1 MVVPGIPEDNE
12 FYELTPVGLTPVRH
26 KRISGGTAIA
36 LDDFALTTLVLITP
50 DPLVANAM
58 SRRAAELAPRAAQ
71 LQRAVA
77 MAMLAEAETVDRR
90 LMGQSQL
97 PPAAASLAA
106 ARAELGRADQLLA
119 AGNAAEAYRAA
130 RNATHPLARWK
141 REVWERAVKPL
152 ATPLADPLAVCF
164 NTLPDELMFRAA
176 MVNSP
181 AGENLL
187 SGGDCENLQGM
198 LQVGWRR
205 FDHPQPGL
213 QTFVEL
219 SPYAPYGERMSL
231 HLEVRPSTPDKLPPV
246 VESPPLWITSAPV
259 HVQAGEVVCIRGKIR
274 MSTPVVGSVD
284 NLMVI
289 DSLGGEALAERI
301 TPADGWREFVM
312 YRAAPRADNLTV
324 TFALSGIGEAWIDNV
339 TIQPVRRSASR

>member
-1 MVVPGIPEDNE
+1 
-12 FYELTPVGLTPVRH
+12 
-26 KRISGGTAIA
+26 
-36 LDDFALTTLVLITP
+36 
-50 DPLVANAM
+50 
-58 SRRAAELAPRAAQ
+58 
-71 LQRAVA
+71 
-77 MAMLAEAETVDRR
+77 
-90 LMGQSQL
+90 
-97 PPAAASLAA
+97 
-106 ARAELGRADQLLA
+106 
-119 AGNAAEAYRAA
+119 
-130 RNATHPLARWK
+130 
-141 REVWERAVKPL
+141 
-152 ATPLADPLAVCF
+152 
-164 NTLPDELMFRAA
+164 

-187 SGGDCENLQGM
+187 PDGDCENLQGM

-231 HLEVRPSTPDKLPPV
+231 YLEVRPSTPDKLPPV